1 MGTMVSCVGNGVPPT
16 GINVGVDE
24 VVTEEVNGG
33 VDVKEPEVSTSFVE
47 EGVSTGTQ
55 EDRKTITNKVLS
67 PLFMFFSISPVI
79 FSVLCYLYSVYGIC
93 IIRYFDSIS
102 EGLNT
107 LPVYIL
113 PTSQSQV
120 IFP

>member
-24 VVTEEVNGG
+24 AVTEEENGG
-33 VDVKEPEVSTSFVE
+33 VDVKEPEVSTGFVE

-55 EDRKTITNKVLS
+55 EDRKTITNKVLR

-79 FSVLCYLYSVYGIC
+79 TNAVRLKRVYQECTSDTNKLAGNRSFFFSKNEY
-93 IIRYFDSIS
+93 
-102 EGLNT
+102 
-107 LPVYIL
+107 
-113 PTSQSQV
+113 
-120 IFP
+120 